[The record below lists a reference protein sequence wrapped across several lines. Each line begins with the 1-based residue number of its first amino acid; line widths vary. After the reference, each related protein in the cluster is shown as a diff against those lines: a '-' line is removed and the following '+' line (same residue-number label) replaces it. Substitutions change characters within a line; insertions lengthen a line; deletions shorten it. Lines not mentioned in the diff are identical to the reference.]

1 MKNVHPAISIVGYY
15 QYNTNDKFPKSDP
28 AQPVTETT
36 PIFRNIHI
44 SNVTAT
50 CTQDA
55 GLMFATE
62 YAQVKGLERANEKQ

>member
-1 MKNVHPAISIVGYY
+1 M
-15 QYNTNDKFPKSDP
+15 TNIRSNDP

-55 GLMFATE
+55 GLI
-62 YAQVKGLERANEKQ
+62 VGLPESVVSNVVLENVQHHRRNRADDCQRQRHPT